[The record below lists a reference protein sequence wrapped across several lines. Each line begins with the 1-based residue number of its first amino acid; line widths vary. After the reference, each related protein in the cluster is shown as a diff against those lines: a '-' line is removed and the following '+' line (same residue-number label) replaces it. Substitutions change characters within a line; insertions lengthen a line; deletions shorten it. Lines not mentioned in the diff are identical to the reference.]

1 MSALITIIHVIVCL
15 ILIIAVLMQSGKAAD
30 LAGAFGGGG
39 SATAVGARGQAS
51 IMAKITEVCAI
62 LFMFTSLGL
71 WVLSG
76 MTSSSAVKGKAA
88 PAKDAA
94 ATTETK
100 KDPAQTAPTTTA
112 PGAASEK
119 DKQSEAK
126 QPEKKAPDAA
136 PQKAAVPE
144 AKK

>member
-1 MSALITIIHVIVCL
+1 MSALITIIHVIICL

-51 IMAKITEVCAI
+51 IMAKVTEICAI

-76 MTSSSAVKGKAA
+76 KGSSSAVKGTAA
-88 PAKDAA
+88 VPAKDTA
-94 ATTETK
+94 ATAETK
-100 KDPAQTAPTTTA
+100 KEPAPTTA
-112 PGAASEK
+112 PAAAADKEK
-119 DKQSEAK
+119 K
-126 QPEKKAPDAA
+126 QPETKPAEKKAPDAA
-136 PQKAAVPE
+136 PQKAAAPE
-144 AKK
+144 TKK

>member
-1 MSALITIIHVIVCL
+1 MSALITIIHVVICL

-30 LAGAFGGGG
+30 LAGAFGGVG

-76 MTSSSAVKGKAA
+76 KSSSSAVKGQEV
-88 PAKDAA
+88 PVKDAA

-100 KDPAQTAPTTTA
+100 KEPAKSETTTA
-112 PGAASEK
+112 PAAAAK
-119 DKQSEAK
+119 DKQQTEAK
-126 QPEKKAPDAA
+126 QPEKKAPDAPA
-136 PQKAAVPE
+136 QKAPAPE
-144 AKK
+144 TKK